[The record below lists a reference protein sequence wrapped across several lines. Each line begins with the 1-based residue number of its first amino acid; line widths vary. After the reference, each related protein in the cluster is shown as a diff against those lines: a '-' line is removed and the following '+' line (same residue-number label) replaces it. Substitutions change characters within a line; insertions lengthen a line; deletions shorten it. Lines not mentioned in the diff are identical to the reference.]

1 MSDLEDR
8 MNAIIA
14 RERAS
19 RKQAEALLESKSLE
33 LFENSRRLQASQA
46 KLEYS
51 ISVLSEFMNHAPD
64 GVILCTDDFRIHICN
79 RHSCQLTGHVHDS
92 LINQSVDKLV
102 HNLSLMLN
110 RTKSGNFTFDR
121 QLLTRAD
128 GETRVVD
135 IKGYKG
141 PIGRECHYIL
151 IIQDITEKLEEER
164 QHQKMASQM
173 EEARR
178 LEAIGALSSGIAHE
192 INTPIQFIG
201 DNIDYLG
208 EALQLINQSYQRYEK
223 LRAAASDIEP
233 LNDLVSEIDAFNSSV
248 NLVTMIGEIRASL
261 DDARA
266 GIRQVRDIVR
276 LMKEF
281 AHPGTGDKS
290 PVDLNE
296 VVRNVVTISRNQQK
310 NIATISLQL
319 DETLPPV
326 LCRRSQIQQTVLNL
340 VLNAID
346 AVAETQ
352 QGTGDVA
359 IRSCYDEEQAHLFIS
374 DTGNG
379 IPPALRERI
388 FDPFFTTKPV
398 GKGTGQG
405 LALAQDYIVT
415 GHQGRL
421 SLVEIEGFATTF
433 RISLPLHTADI
444 TPYPEEFE
452 YEYAS

>member
-1 MSDLEDR
+1 
-8 MNAIIA
+8 
-14 RERAS
+14 
-19 RKQAEALLESKSLE
+19 
-33 LFENSRRLQASQA
+33 
-46 KLEYS
+46 
-51 ISVLSEFMNHAPD
+51 MNHAPD
-64 GVILCTDDFRIHICN
+64 GVILCTDDFKIHICN
-79 RHSCQLTGHVHDS
+79 RHSCELTGHAHDL
-92 LINQSVDKLV
+92 LINQPVDKLV
-102 HNLSLMLN
+102 HNISLMLN
-110 RTKSGNFTFDR
+110 RTKSGNFTFAR
-121 QLLTRAD
+121 QRLTRAD
-128 GETRVVD
+128 GDIRIVD

-141 PIGRECHYIL
+141 PIGQECHYVL
-151 IIQDITEKLEEER
+151 MVQDITEKLHEEQ
-164 QHQKMASQM
+164 QHSKMASQL

-208 EALQLINQSYQRYEK
+208 DAMQLINQSYQRYEK
-223 LRAAASDIEP
+223 LRAEVWGIEP
-233 LNDLVSEIDAFNSSV
+233 LRDLVAEIDTFNASV
-248 NLVTMIGEIRASL
+248 DLPTMIREIRASL

-281 AHPGTGDKS
+281 AHPGTGQKD
-290 PVDLNE
+290 PVNLNE
-296 VVRNVVTISRNQQK
+296 LIGNVVTISRNQQK

-319 DETLPPV
+319 DETLPQVP
-326 LCRRSQIQQTVLNL
+326 CRRSQIQQALLNL

-352 QGTGDVA
+352 SGSGEIA
-359 IRSCYDEEQAHLFIS
+359 IRTCHDDEQVHLFIS

-379 IPPALRERI
+379 IPPALRERV

-421 SLVEIEGFATTF
+421 SLVEIEGYATTF
-433 RISLPLHTADI
+433 RISLPLRAPDMNLSDQEVEHD
-444 TPYPEEFE
+444 FV
-452 YEYAS
+452 S